1 MLIYFFHV
9 NLSASPPMPTIR
21 MYIGW
26 VKFHTMY
33 EKNENLVKNSFDPMF
48 RTNNSSKNFTSV
60 RIINVFNENN
70 SDTRIF
76 AFAKSADVKNRKNKG
91 LVNKVNFE
99 LDDHL
104 ILWFIY
110 ENNEF
115 FRSVVT
121 KLFLS

>member
-1 MLIYFFHV
+1 
-9 NLSASPPMPTIR
+9 
-21 MYIGW
+21 
-26 VKFHTMY
+26 MY
-33 EKNENLVKNSFDPMF
+33 EKNEKLVRNNFEPMF
-48 RTNNSSKNFTSV
+48 STNNSSKNFTTA

-76 AFAKSADVKNRKNKG
+76 TFAKNADVKNKKNRG

-104 ILWFIY
+104 ILWFIK
-110 ENNEF
+110 EDNEF
-115 FRSVVT
+115 FGSVVT